1 MKNNYEAAQHFWM
14 ASAATAAVCFLMPR
28 PLRLL
33 APLGLGYV
41 IYRVAQDGFPWAQC
55 DESLGNCPWQ
65 ELDEYFPAGDGDP
78 IDESIQESFPA
89 SDPPSFSPGTAAPA
103 VRPSVSLDA

>member
-1 MKNNYEAAQHFWM
+1 MRYQTAHEFWT
-14 ASAATAAVCFLMPR
+14 AGAVTAAVCFLTPR

-33 APLGLGYV
+33 APALFGYLV
-41 IYRVAQDGFPWAQC
+41 YRVGHDGFPGSEQHVEVV
-55 DESLGNCPWQ
+55 DGGNWQ
-65 ELDEYFPAGDGDP
+65 EAAEYFACGECDP

-103 VRPSVSLDA
+103 AHNE